1 MDSDEAENINP
12 QGTQPPGP
20 SSSMSQIRFLLLEV
34 PVITSPEA
42 GTFLGDA
49 YSFQDLPELLLVV
62 TRSITRVR

>member
-49 YSFQDLPELLLVV
+49 YSFQDLP
-62 TRSITRVR
+62 